1 MKISSENII
10 ASLASDFKH
19 ALILPLGYIMKLLC
33 ERVFCFCFCNENHI
47 EDV

>member
-1 MKISSENII
+1 MKISSENI

-33 ERVFCFCFCNENHI
+33 ERVLFLFL
-47 EDV
+47 